1 MTILAVYEDDLTY
14 HVAERLFKRVA
25 VAAESDYELHLTLRS
40 FDLLADPELGTQAA
54 NFARVADL
62 VLVSAYRHGR
72 WPRAVRQWLELWAGA
87 DPAQHGGLAALLVRH
102 GHHDA
107 VREAGPA
114 QHGGLAALLVR
125 SPAGAHAADERC
137 ASLEHLARVSG
148 RDFFF
153 AKDII
158 LGTREVQS
166 SL

>member
-87 DPAQHGGLAALLVRH
+87 DPAQHGGLAALLVR
-102 GHHDA
+102 
-107 VREAGPA
+107 
-114 QHGGLAALLVR
+114 

-137 ASLEHLARVSG
+137 ASLEHLAQVSG